1 MFPRKVGQ
9 PGWNNVNRLLT
20 KEFRMSAK
28 SLFAKEKA
36 VFHKE
41 KTMFGKDKNPSNI
54 LPAKYTLDSRIKF
67 RCHPGVSCFTEC
79 CGNIKIVLTPYD
91 ILQMRRRLDMEAAD
105 FLHVYT
111 SPTYL
116 EKTDFPGVA
125 IKLDEDG
132 RCPFVKSKTEGCM
145 IYSDRPTA
153 CRYYPVGMA
162 NFHEGAQEEQSAE
175 EFYFVVKEPHCKGFE
190 EDKTWTIRE
199 WRRDQGVDL
208 RDKMNKGW
216 MELVMRRKSFG
227 YQATLSEQAKRMFFM
242 SSTDLERFRLFV
254 FDSSFLKT
262 YEVDPEDLDR
272 IREDDDELL
281 LFSYRVLASMLFG
294 TNEVT
299 VKPDVLKARVEAIKK
314 EQEST
319 GRTMEE
325 RAESDYRKIKEEW
338 EKEKEN

>member
-1 MFPRKVGQ
+1 
-9 PGWNNVNRLLT
+9 
-20 KEFRMSAK
+20 MSAK
-28 SLFAKEKA
+28 SLFAKEKP

-41 KTMFGKDKNPSNI
+41 KSMFGKEKNPSNI
-54 LPAKYTLDSRIKF
+54 LPTKYTLDSRIKF

-91 ILQMRRRLDMEAAD
+91 ILQMRKRLDMEAAE

-111 SPTYL
+111 APTYL

-125 IKLDEDG
+125 IKLAEDG
-132 RCPFVKSKTEGCM
+132 RCPFIKSKTEGCM

-242 SSTDLERFRLFV
+242 ASTDLEQFRSFV
-254 FDSSFLKT
+254 FDSSFLKA
-262 YEVDPEDLDR
+262 YEVDPEELDR
-272 IREDDDELL
+272 IREDDEEML

-294 TNEVT
+294 TNDVT
-299 VKPDVLKARVEAIKK
+299 VIPDVLKARVEAIKK

-325 RAESDYRKIKEEW
+325 RAERDYRKIKEEW
-338 EKEKEN
+338 KKEKEN

>member
-1 MFPRKVGQ
+1 
-9 PGWNNVNRLLT
+9 
-20 KEFRMSAK
+20 MSAK
-28 SLFAKEKA
+28 SVFAKEKT

-41 KTMFGKDKNPSNI
+41 KSMFGKEKNPSNI
-54 LPAKYTLDSRIKF
+54 LPAKYTLDSKIRF

-91 ILQMRRRLDMEAAD
+91 ILQMRKRLDMEAAEY
-105 FLHVYT
+105 LHVYT
-111 SPTYL
+111 APTYL

-125 IKLDEDG
+125 IKLAEDG
-132 RCPFVKSKTEGCM
+132 RCPFIKSKTEGCM

-242 SSTDLERFRLFV
+242 ASTDLEQFRSFV
-254 FDSSFLKT
+254 FDSSFLKA
-262 YEVDPEDLDR
+262 YEVDPEELDR
-272 IREDDDELL
+272 IREDDEEML

-294 TNEVT
+294 TNDVT
-299 VKPDVLKARVEAIKK
+299 VRLDVLKARVEAIKK

-325 RAESDYRKIKEEW
+325 RAERDYRKIKEEW
-338 EKEKEN
+338 KKEKEN

>member
-1 MFPRKVGQ
+1 
-9 PGWNNVNRLLT
+9 
-20 KEFRMSAK
+20 MSAK
-28 SLFAKEKA
+28 SLFAKEKP

-41 KTMFGKDKNPSNI
+41 KSMFGKEKNPSNI
-54 LPAKYTLDSRIKF
+54 LPTKYTLDSRIKF

-91 ILQMRRRLDMEAAD
+91 ILQMRKRLDMEAAE

-111 SPTYL
+111 APTYL

-125 IKLDEDG
+125 IKLAEDG
-132 RCPFVKSKTEGCM
+132 RCPFIKSKTEGCM

-190 EDKTWTIRE
+190 ENKTWTIRE

-242 SSTDLERFRLFV
+242 ASTDLEQFRSFV
-254 FDSSFLKT
+254 FDSSFLKA
-262 YEVDPEDLDR
+262 YEVDPEELDR
-272 IREDDDELL
+272 IREDDEEML

-294 TNEVT
+294 TNDVT
-299 VKPDVLKARVEAIKK
+299 VRPDVLKARVEAIKK

-325 RAESDYRKIKEEW
+325 RAERDYRKIKEEW
-338 EKEKEN
+338 KKEKEN